1 MEDDDEYF
9 GSLMEKASSGDV
21 VEYTWSECVEGFKQA
36 DRDMGSAFHRK
47 LEWMNRAG
55 EIYYSENKKMAGFV
69 GSFAK
74 DCVVSYSYASQIN
87 KIRKS
92 FSGCNI
98 KNFSSDA
105 MNSLLSAPKELQED
119 FLSSEE
125 PVKVKEVQEA
135 KREYKQIQEMPEFAD
150 IKEKVERKEITPRE
164 AVKEKVA
171 RMPVVNPYNI
181 GEAMGAVKGIA
192 EMFGKRYEGTPEQAA
207 SILVGEI
214 IKGCE
219 QDDIGMSIARDYVK
233 WFLEFKQALDL
244 AEPALLDFLDEKP
257 DLKIVN

>member
-9 GSLMEKASSGDV
+9 GSLMHKANRTLDDVANDVRQYLSGA
-21 VEYTWSECVEGFKQA
+21 VENIIKAGQALQEG
-36 DRDMGSAFHRK
+36 RDMHKSDNAFH
-47 LEWMNRAG
+47 EWC
-55 EIYYSENKKMAGFV
+55 EKE
-69 GSFAK
+69 
-74 DCVVSYSYASQIN
+74 
-87 KIRKS
+87 
-92 FSGCNI
+92 FSGLKRDTRLNMMQVARKFGAEKI
-98 KNFSSDA
+98 PTH
-105 MNSLLSAPKELQED
+105 LSISVLYELAAPSVPDELVED

-125 PVKVKEVQEA
+125 PVKVKEVKQA
-135 KREYKQIQEMPEFAD
+135 KNEYKQIQEMPEFAD
-150 IKEKVERKEITPRE
+150 IKEKVEKKEITPRE

>member
-21 VEYTWSECVEGFKQA
+21 VEYTWYECVEGFKQA

-47 LEWMNRAG
+47 LEWMNRA
-55 EIYYSENKKMAGFV
+55 EKTYFSEKGKMAGFV
-69 GSFAK
+69 KKFSEDSGISYQYGRKINAVRKTFV
-74 DCVVSYSYASQIN
+74 DCKLQ
-87 KIRKS
+87 
-92 FSGCNI
+92 
-98 KNFSSDA
+98 NFSSDA
-105 MNSLLSAPKELQED
+105 VFALLSAPEELAED

-125 PVKVKEVQEA
+125 PVKVKEVQQA
-135 KREYKQIQEMPEFAD
+135 KKEYEQIQEMPEFAD
-150 IKEKVERKEITPRE
+150 IKEKVEKKEITPRE

>member
-21 VEYTWSECVEGFKQA
+21 VEYTWYECVEGFKKA
-36 DRDMGSAFHRK
+36 DRDMGSLFQLK
-47 LEWMNRAG
+47 KEWMNRAEASYFADNG
-55 EIYYSENKKMAGFV
+55 KMAGFV
-69 GSFAK
+69 KQFAE
-74 DCVVSYSYASQIN
+74 DCAISYDYAKKIN
-87 KIRKS
+87 RARKVQ
-92 FSGCNI
+92 CTAQ
-98 KNFSSDA
+98 NFSHDVVEA
-105 MNSLLSAPKELQED
+105 LLSAPEDLRED

-125 PVKVKEVQEA
+125 PVKVKEIQEA
-135 KREYKQIQEMPEFAD
+135 KKEYKQVQEMPEFAD
-150 IKEKVERKEITPRE
+150 IKEKVEKKEITPRE
-164 AVKEKVA
+164 AITEKKA
-171 RMPVVNPYNI
+171 RMPVVNPYNV

-192 EMFGKRYEGTPEQAA
+192 EMFGKRYEGTPEEAA

-244 AEPALLDFLDEKP
+244 AEPALLDFLEEKP
-257 DLKIVN
+257 NLKIVN

>member
-9 GSLMEKASSGDV
+9 GSLMHKANRTLDDVANDVRQYLSGA
-21 VEYTWSECVEGFKQA
+21 VENIIKAGQALQEG
-36 DRDMGSAFHRK
+36 RDMHEGDREFGRWCEQEFPDLHRNTRLQLMQIGK
-47 LEWMNRAG
+47 R
-55 EIYYSENKKMAGFV
+55 
-69 GSFAK
+69 FAAHQ
-74 DCVVSYSYASQIN
+74 SMHH
-87 KIRKS
+87 
-92 FSGCNI
+92 
-98 KNFSSDA
+98 NFTVLRELA
-105 MNSLLSAPKELQED
+105 APSVPEELAED

-135 KREYKQIQEMPEFAD
+135 KKEYKQIQEMPEFAD
-150 IKEKVERKEITPRE
+150 IKEKVEKKEITPRE

-192 EMFGKRYEGTPEQAA
+192 EIFGKRYEGTPEQAA

>member
-9 GSLMEKASSGDV
+9 GSLMHKANRTLDDVANDVRQYLSGA
-21 VEYTWSECVEGFKQA
+21 VENIIKAGQALQEG
-36 DRDMGSAFHRK
+36 RDMHPSDELFGKWCEDEFPNLDRTTRFHLMRIGQ
-47 LEWMNRAG
+47 RF
-55 EIYYSENKKMAGFV
+55 S
-69 GSFAK
+69 
-74 DCVVSYSYASQIN
+74 CVDFGQQTVKYTVLRELA
-87 KIRKS
+87 
-92 FSGCNI
+92 
-98 KNFSSDA
+98 
-105 MNSLLSAPKELQED
+105 APSVPNELAED

-135 KREYKQIQEMPEFAD
+135 KKEYKQIQEMPEFAD
-150 IKEKVERKEITPRE
+150 IKEKVEKKEITPRE